1 MWPKNFSIAVLSV
14 CQCKYLKT
22 YQLGSNKDLAVPVSQ
37 QGFITAVL
45 CELNIMPLME
55 AMIRSRLEYDAENH
69 PSVVLLLLKVSYFLA
84 FKLFIE
90 NSYVIRDIKCFT
102 K

>member
-1 MWPKNFSIAVLSV
+1 
-14 CQCKYLKT
+14 
-22 YQLGSNKDLAVPVSQ
+22 
-37 QGFITAVL
+37 
-45 CELNIMPLME
+45 MPLME